1 MNFGTFHF
9 RQADRTLWRHSE
21 RVHMTAKARDLFA
34 CLVSANGRFVSKA
47 EIMAAVWPD
56 IHVLPDNIKVLVH
69 EIRSVLEEDAR
80 NPHFIR
86 SEAGL
91 GYAFVPEGLT
101 PGPVAA
107 GDRTHGVF
115 LNRNRE
121 LAVLAEAF
129 EDVRAGS
136 NRVVILNGERGI
148 GKTALCDVFLRLAA
162 AGTPLRTIRVQ
173 CRETSAEPQ
182 PLVPLGDLVQRLEE
196 PSSSAD
202 GAGRDVLAQAW
213 DLVRVPGKAAFP
225 TVSALTAELRALL
238 ASFAREMPLIVV
250 LEDLQWADTAAHR
263 IIGQLA
269 RTETAGKWL
278 LIATMCA
285 GGLGE
290 TKAAS
295 LQRLMRATSRAR
307 TFELEPLTTAQ
318 VARYLDARFGPDR
331 LNDLSSPLH
340 DLTGG
345 NPAMMVA
352 AVDGLIENGVLPA
365 RGDDPLPGFD
375 TGAMVKVLPYVLRD
389 AMSRQIDRLDPD
401 ARALLEAASLVGT
414 DITAPAVAT
423 VAGSDVSHV
432 GRVLSSLA
440 QRGCMLRPSANGG
453 VSSHGTTDKA
463 YRFRHPMYAHLLA
476 ERASV
481 AHRFRATQRLAPP
494 SGRKARLD

>member
-9 RQADRTLWRHSE
+9 RQADRTLWRDSE
-21 RVHMTAKARDLFA
+21 RVHMTAKARDLFG

-69 EIRSVLEEDAR
+69 EIRSVLAEDAR

-101 PGPVAA
+101 PRPVAA

-129 EDVRAGS
+129 EAVRAGS
-136 NRVVILNGERGI
+136 SRVVILTGERGI

-173 CRETSAEPQ
+173 CRETSAEPH
-182 PLVPLGDLVQRLEE
+182 PLVPLVDLVQRLAE

-202 GAGRDVLAQAW
+202 GVRTDVPAPAWAVVAGRDRMAS
-213 DLVRVPGKAAFP
+213 P
-225 TVSALTAELRALL
+225 TVSALTTELREML
-238 ASFAREMPLIVV
+238 AAFGREMPLIVV
-250 LEDLQWADTAAHR
+250 LEDLQWAGTAAHR
-263 IIGQLA
+263 IVGRLA
-269 RTETAGKWL
+269 RTEAAGKWL
-278 LIATMCA
+278 MIATMCA
-285 GGLGE
+285 GGLGDA
-290 TKAAS
+290 KAAS
-295 LQRLMRATSRAR
+295 LQRLMRATSPAR
-307 TFELEPLTTAQ
+307 LFDLEPLTSAQ
-318 VARYLDARFGPDR
+318 VARYLDARFCPGR
-331 LNDLSSPLH
+331 LNDLIAPLH

-345 NPAMMVA
+345 NPSMMVA

-365 RGDDPLPGFD
+365 HADDPSPGFD
-375 TGAMVKVLPYVLRD
+375 TDAMIKVLPYVLRD

-414 DITAPAVAT
+414 DITASAVAA
-423 VAGSDVSHV
+423 VAGADVSHV
-432 GRVLSSLA
+432 AQVLASLA
-440 QRGCMLRPSANGG
+440 QRGSMLRPAGNGG
-453 VSSHGTTDKA
+453 VSSHGTDKA
-463 YRFRHPMYAHLLA
+463 FRFRHPMYAHLLA

-481 AHRFRATQRLAPP
+481 AHRFRATQRQARPA
-494 SGRKARLD
+494 GRKARSD

>member
-101 PGPVAA
+101 PGPMAA
-107 GDRTHGVF
+107 ADRTHGLF

-136 NRVVILNGERGI
+136 SRVVILNGERGI

-162 AGTPLRTIRVQ
+162 AGTPLRTIRVH

-182 PLVPLGDLVQRLEE
+182 PLVPLTDLVQRLEE
-196 PSSSAD
+196 PSTSAD
-202 GAGRDVLAQAW
+202 VSETDLAAPAWAVVREPGRT
-213 DLVRVPGKAAFP
+213 PSP
-225 TVSALTAELRALL
+225 TLSALTGELRAML
-238 ASFAREMPLIVV
+238 ASFARDMPLIVV
-250 LEDLQWADTAAHR
+250 LEDLQWADSAAHR

-278 LIATMCA
+278 MIATMCG
-285 GGLGE
+285 GGLGDA
-290 TKAAS
+290 KAS
-295 LQRLMRATSRAR
+295 LQRLMRAIPRAR
-307 TFELEPLTTAQ
+307 LFDLEPLTATQ
-318 VARYLDARFGPDR
+318 VARYLDARFGPER
-331 LNDLSSPLH
+331 LNHLTSPLQ

-345 NPAMMVA
+345 NPSMMVA
-352 AVDGLIENGVLPA
+352 AIDGLIENGVLPA
-365 RGDDPLPGFD
+365 HADDPAPGFD
-375 TGAMVKVLPYVLRD
+375 TDAMITVLPYVLRD
-389 AMSRQIDRLDPD
+389 AMSLQIDRLDPD
-401 ARALLEAASLVGT
+401 ARALLEAAALVGT
-414 DITAPAVAT
+414 DVTASAVAA
-423 VAGSDVSHV
+423 VAGADVSHV
-432 GRVLSSLA
+432 ARVLASLA

-453 VSSHGTTDKA
+453 VASHGIDKT
-463 YRFRHPMYAHLLA
+463 YRFRHHMYSHLLA

-481 AHRFRATQRLAPP
+481 VHRFRATQRLPRPA
-494 SGRKARLD
+494 GRQARLD

>member
-9 RQADRTLWRHSE
+9 RQADRTLWRDSG
-21 RVHMTAKARDLFA
+21 RVHMTAKARDVFA

-80 NPHFIR
+80 NPRFIR

-101 PGPVAA
+101 PRPVAA
-107 GDRTHGVF
+107 EDRTHGVF

-136 NRVVILNGERGI
+136 SRVVILNGERGI

-173 CRETSAEPQ
+173 CRETSAEPH
-182 PLVPLGDLVQRLEE
+182 PLVPLADLVQRLDG

-202 GAGRDVLAQAW
+202 GFQTDVPAPAWALVGAPGRM
-213 DLVRVPGKAAFP
+213 PSP
-225 TVSALTAELRALL
+225 TVSALTAELRAMLD
-238 ASFAREMPLIVV
+238 AFACEMPLIVV

-263 IIGQLA
+263 IVGQLA

-278 LIATMCA
+278 MIATMCA
-285 GGLGE
+285 GGLVDG
-290 TKAAS
+290 KAES
-295 LQRLMRATSRAR
+295 LQRLMRSTSRAR
-307 TFELEPLTTAQ
+307 TFDLEPLTSAQ

-331 LNDLSSPLH
+331 LTDLISPLH

-345 NPAMMVA
+345 NPSMMVA

-365 RGDDPLPGFD
+365 HADDPSPGFD
-375 TGAMVKVLPYVLRD
+375 IDAMVKVLPYVLRD

-401 ARALLEAASLVGT
+401 ARALLEAASLLGT
-414 DITAPAVAT
+414 DVTASSVAAVAG
-423 VAGSDVSHV
+423 ADVSHV
-432 GRVLSSLA
+432 AQVLASLA
-440 QRGCMLRPSANGG
+440 QRGSMLRPAGNGG
-453 VSSHGTTDKA
+453 VSSHGTDKA
-463 YRFRHPMYAHLLA
+463 FRFRHPMYAHLLA

-481 AHRFRATQRLAPP
+481 AHRFRATQRQARPA
-494 SGRKARLD
+494 GRKARSD